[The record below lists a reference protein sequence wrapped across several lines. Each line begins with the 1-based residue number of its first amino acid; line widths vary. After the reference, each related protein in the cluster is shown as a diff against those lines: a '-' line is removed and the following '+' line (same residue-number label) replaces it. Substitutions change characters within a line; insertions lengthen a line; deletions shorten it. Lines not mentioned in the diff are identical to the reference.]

1 MIIDKNKKGTI
12 ILSHYRSGGTQLK
25 SIITTVIGNE
35 MPFNYIGEID
45 FDENKNDFKE
55 QFESQM
61 HHEGGIYNIILLNNP
76 VVISF
81 LYSTNRFEK
90 LKEEY
95 NIIML
100 ERKNKENVLLSLPL
114 WQHLINEGLFVD
126 VESQTPENMKI
137 FHDKML
143 NKIEAEHIYL
153 GTHLPITVSPS
164 IEWMNTILRIF
175 TYEIQMIHSIQKE
188 YQLTHVYYEEFES
201 KEKMIQFKDKYFK
214 DSSDSNLINK
224 LIKTIVKTRYHSKNY
239 VDYYEPVVGKMM
251 KVWNIDKL

>member
-1 MIIDKNKKGTI
+1 MMIDYNKKGTI

-25 SIITTVIGNE
+25 SIIVAAIDSQI
-35 MPFNYIGEID
+35 PHNYIGEIN
-45 FDENKNDFKE
+45 FDEKQDNLIE
-55 QFESQM
+55 QFEKQISHQD
-61 HHEGGIYNIILLNNP
+61 GIYDIILLNNP
-76 VVISF
+76 IVISF
-81 LYSTNRFEK
+81 LYSTNRFQK
-90 LKEEY
+90 LKEDY

-114 WQHLINEGLFVD
+114 WEHLINEGLFTD
-126 VESQTPENMKI
+126 TKSQTPENMKI

-153 GTHLPITVSPS
+153 GTHLPIAVSPS

-175 TYEIQMIHSIQKE
+175 TYEIQMIHTIQKE
-188 YQLTHVYYEEFES
+188 YKLAHVYYEEFES
-201 KEKMIQFKDKYFK
+201 EEKMIQFKDKYFK
-214 DSSDSNLINK
+214 DSSDNKLIDK

-239 VDYYEPVVGKMM
+239 IDYYKPVVGKMM

>member
-45 FDENKNDFKE
+45 FDETQNNLIE
-55 QFESQM
+55 QFESQVL
-61 HHEGGIYNIILLNNP
+61 HIHGIYDIILLNNP

-114 WQHLINEGLFVD
+114 WQHLIEDGLFKD
-126 VESQTPENMKI
+126 SKSQTPENMKI
-137 FHDKML
+137 FHNKML
-143 NKIEAEHIYL
+143 NKIKAEHIYL
-153 GTHLPITVSPS
+153 GTHIPIPVSHS
-164 IEWMNTILRIF
+164 VEWMNTILRIF
-175 TYEIQMIHSIQKE
+175 TYEIQMIHTIQKE
-188 YQLTHVYYEEFES
+188 HQLTHVYYEEFES
-201 KEKMIQFKDKYFK
+201 KETMEQFKNKYFK
-214 DSSDSNLINK
+214 DSSDSK
-224 LIKTIVKTRYHSKNY
+224 LLTKLNKTIVKTRYYSKNY
-239 VDYYEPVVGKMM
+239 ADYYEPVVGEMIKL
-251 KVWNIDKL
+251 WNVNRL

>member
-25 SIITTVIGNE
+25 SIIMAAIGNTF
-35 MPFNYIGEID
+35 PYNNIGEID
-45 FDENKNDFKE
+45 FDETEDTFDE
-55 QFESQM
+55 QFESQINRLD
-61 HHEGGIYNIILLNNP
+61 GVYDIILLNNP
-76 VVISF
+76 VVIAF

-90 LKEEY
+90 LKQEY

-114 WQHLINEGLFVD
+114 WQHLIKEGLFVN

-153 GTHLPITVSPS
+153 GTHLPIAVSPS

-175 TYEIQMIHSIQKE
+175 TYEIQMIHTIQKE
-188 YQLTHVYYEEFES
+188 HQLTHVYYEEFES
-201 KEKMIQFKDKYFK
+201 KKNMIQFKDTYFK
-214 DSSDSNLINK
+214 DSTDSKLIDK

-251 KVWNIDKL
+251 KVWNVDKL

>member
-1 MIIDKNKKGTI
+1 MIIDRSKKGTI

-25 SIITTVIGNE
+25 SIILSAIGTE
-35 MPFNYIGEID
+35 FPHNYIGEIN
-45 FDENKNDFKE
+45 FDETQNNLIE
-55 QFESQM
+55 QFESQVL
-61 HHEGGIYNIILLNNP
+61 HEDGIYDIILLNNP

-90 LKEEY
+90 LKKEY

-143 NKIEAEHIYL
+143 NKIEAEDIYL
-153 GTHLPITVSPS
+153 GTHLPIEVSPS

-175 TYEIQMIHSIQKE
+175 TYEIQMIHTIQKE
-188 YQLTHVYYEEFES
+188 HQLTHVYYEEFES

-214 DSSDSNLINK
+214 DSSDSNLIDK
-224 LIKTIVKTRYHSKNY
+224 FIKTIVKTRYHSKNY
-239 VDYYEPVVGKMM
+239 VDYYEPIVGEMM